1 MMEAKTKQ
9 ELSKAPRHR
18 VRAYK
23 EDYIRKAT
31 LAEMRVHQLEVELK
45 QERRKHATVKRSCVI
60 WLTVYLLITLS
71 AIVRLVFK

>member
-23 EDYIRKAT
+23 EDYIRKTT

-45 QERRKHATVKRSCVI
+45 QERREHATAKRACAI
-60 WLTVYLLITLS
+60 WLTGYLLIV
-71 AIVRLVFK
+71 IVVIFGLAT